1 MTQLHNN
8 RCLSGRKLNVLCQL
22 KKYQNDTSLHINFK
36 PYVCQRDIMKN
47 S

>member
-1 MTQLHNN
+1 MTQLHKGP
-8 RCLSGRKLNVLCQL
+8 CLSGRKLNVLCQNV
-22 KKYQNDTSLHINFK
+22 KYQNDTSLHINFK